1 MGGELEVLAAGLDDL
16 VIADF
21 VISPVLEAVA
31 PSSSDHP
38 VPVLESHLDV
48 IELLERVVVVQT
60 HLQI

>member
-1 MGGELEVLAAGLDDL
+1 MGGELEVLAGGLDDL
-16 VIADF
+16 AIADF

-38 VPVLESHLDV
+38 VPVLESHL
-48 IELLERVVVVQT
+48 ELLERVVVVQT

>member
-1 MGGELEVLAAGLDDL
+1 MGGELEVLAGGLDDL

-38 VPVLESHLDV
+38 VPVLESHL
-48 IELLERVVVVQT
+48 ELLERVVVVQT

>member
-1 MGGELEVLAAGLDDL
+1 MGGELEVLPGGLDDL

-21 VISPVLEAVA
+21 VISLEAVA
-31 PSSSDHP
+31 PSSSDH
-38 VPVLESHLDV
+38 PVLESHLDV

>member
-1 MGGELEVLAAGLDDL
+1 MVLVAAAACLEDL

-21 VISPVLEAVA
+21 VISLVLEAVA

-48 IELLERVVVVQT
+48 IVLLERVVVVQT

>member
-1 MGGELEVLAAGLDDL
+1 MGGELEVLAGGLDDL
-16 VIADF
+16 AIADF

-31 PSSSDHP
+31 PSSSDH
-38 VPVLESHLDV
+38 PVLESHLDV